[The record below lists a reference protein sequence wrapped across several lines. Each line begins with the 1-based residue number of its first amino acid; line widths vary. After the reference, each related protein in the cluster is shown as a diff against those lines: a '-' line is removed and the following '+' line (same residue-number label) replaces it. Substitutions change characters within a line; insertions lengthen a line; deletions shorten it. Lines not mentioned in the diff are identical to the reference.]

1 MSEKMK
7 NEAQYR
13 AIRGPLPERKIN
25 RPNVLIIL
33 TDDQGW
39 GDLSCKGNHNI
50 HTPRIDQLAA
60 EGADFD
66 WFYVTPLC
74 APTRAEILTG
84 RYYPRTGVRGVTRRA
99 ECLNLDETTLGDV
112 FKQAG
117 YRTGYFGKWHSG
129 SAYPYHPNG
138 RGFD

>member
-1 MSEKMK
+1 M
-7 NEAQYR
+7 
-13 AIRGPLPERKIN
+13 N
-25 RPNVLIIL
+25 RPNVLLIL

-39 GDLSCKGNHNI
+39 GDLSSKGNHNI

-117 YRTGYFGKWHSG
+117 
-129 SAYPYHPNG
+129 
-138 RGFD
+138 